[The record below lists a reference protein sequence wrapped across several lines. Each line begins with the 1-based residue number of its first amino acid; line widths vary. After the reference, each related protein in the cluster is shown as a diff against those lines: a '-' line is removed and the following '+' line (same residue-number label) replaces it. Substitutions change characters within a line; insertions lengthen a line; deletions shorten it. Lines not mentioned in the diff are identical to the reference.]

1 VRMRFDDAYW
11 RWQEKRRCR
20 GWRRGACMTT
30 TTTTTT
36 TMAMMVRILR
46 VDVGD
51 GVVIELMVLS
61 SPMVVLVMWLAA
73 LLKQHCLLNTIF
85 IRAFNVLSS
94 LWVSPLSLSLSLSF
108 CVHSYKCSVYGVCVP
123 LSPLLAIMWHLSY
136 RIEVLVP
143 FKLCSKASKRA
154 RKYTILQGLAAVMP
168 SSTDLR
174 QQ

>member
-1 VRMRFDDAYW
+1 
-11 RWQEKRRCR
+11 
-20 GWRRGACMTT
+20 MTT

-94 LWVSPLSLSLSLSF
+94 LWVSPLSLSLSL
-108 CVHSYKCSVYGVCVP
+108 YLSV
-123 LSPLLAIMWHLSY
+123 ST
-136 RIEVLVP
+136 RINVVSTGFVYLDP
-143 FKLCSKASKRA
+143 RCWQSCGIFL
-154 RKYTILQGLAAVMP
+154 IGLK
-168 SSTDLR
+168 S
-174 QQ
+174 